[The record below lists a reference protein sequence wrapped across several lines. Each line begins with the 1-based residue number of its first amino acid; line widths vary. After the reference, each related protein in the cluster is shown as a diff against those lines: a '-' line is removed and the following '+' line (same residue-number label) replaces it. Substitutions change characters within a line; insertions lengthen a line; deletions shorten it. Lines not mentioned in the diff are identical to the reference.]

1 MEQPAVGQSWLMEDV
16 TWPFVLVHVSFEIY
30 ILYKHCPAKVSLQDK
45 RLFKDGQG
53 ASSLSAILPTQTNMN
68 KKPTSE
74 SDWGTFMDGN
84 GSDVSSS
91 QKPLLHVPN
100 ITTQLFFTW
109 FEVGVNNWNNEK
121 QGSESQGHNQLA
133 VRWDIL

>member
-1 MEQPAVGQSWLMEDV
+1 M
-16 TWPFVLVHVSFEIY
+16 
-30 ILYKHCPAKVSLQDK
+30 SLQDK

-74 SDWGTFMDGN
+74 SYWGTFMDGN

-100 ITTQLFFTW
+100 IITQLFTW

-121 QGSESQGHNQLA
+121 QGSESHGLKKLT